1 LARLTACIDR
11 GLDLV
16 ADAQTKIRQNVA
28 QVRAVAATLD
38 PTEGP
43 LPKRR
48 RAFDQ
53 LRRRFSQ
60 RKDPLARHLAKL
72 MASFAAGLFVGP
84 VADLPEDNLD
94 LERWF
99 RKPKSHERR
108 IHGRRHAGVR
118 LVQEGPTLVLTLDA
132 HVHHPEPF
140 AAADLIPYHSAQP
153 PPSQQAAIA
162 CRRIMRKARSTK
174 KRAALLAELEDR
186 YRGTG

>member
-1 LARLTACIDR
+1 MQRLTACIDR

-16 ADAQTKIRQNVA
+16 ADAQTKIRQDVA
-28 QVRAVAATLD
+28 KVKVVAATLD
-38 PTEGP
+38 PAQGP
-43 LPKRR
+43 LPERR

-53 LRRRFSQ
+53 LRRRFA
-60 RKDPLARHLAKL
+60 RREDPVSRHFAKL
-72 MASFAAGLFVGP
+72 MASFVAGLFVGP

-132 HVHHPEPF
+132 HMHHPEPF
-140 AAADLIPYHSAQP
+140 AAEDSDSLPLRP
-153 PPSQQAAIA
+153 
-162 CRRIMRKARSTK
+162 TT
-174 KRAALLAELEDR
+174 ALATSRDR
-186 YRGTG
+186 LPTDHA